1 MSNPGYSDPIDHA
14 FAYVAKHHAAATGFG
29 PATTNRSANLAVTLA
44 RYGCDEPT
52 IVAGVLLSLM
62 DECPFDRRPGMETKI
77 NEKFGPA
84 VFVSV
89 RDATEPRYDPEGRR
103 RGWRTSKQEFLVH
116 LLDADPRALDVVTA
130 NEIHWCGSSLT
141 IVRRL
146 GPEYL
151 PIRSGVVL
159 GDIEWWHGSLAELL
173 ATRSDW
179 RRRDMLEQF
188 RATSAAVA
196 RAISESQ

>member
-1 MSNPGYSDPIDHA
+1 MSNSGYSDPIDHA
-14 FAYVAKHHAAATGFG
+14 FAFVAKHHPDLTGFG

-52 IVAGVLLSLM
+52 VVAGVLHSLM
-62 DECPFDRRPGMETKI
+62 DACPVDLRSGLEVKV

-84 VFVSV
+84 VFVSL

-151 PIRSGVVL
+151 PIERGVGL

-179 RRRDMLEQF
+179 QRRDMLEQL

-196 RAISESQ
+196 RSIGESP

>member
-1 MSNPGYSDPIDHA
+1 MSKPGYSDPLDHA
-14 FAYVAKHHAAATGFG
+14 FAFVAKHHPDLTGFG

-62 DECPFDRRPGMETKI
+62 DACPVGLRSGLEAKV

-84 VFVSV
+84 VFVSL
-89 RDATEPRYDPEGRR
+89 RDATEPRFDPEGRR

-141 IVRRL
+141 IIRRL

-151 PIRSGVVL
+151 PIESGVAL
-159 GDIEWWHGSLAELL
+159 GDIKWWHGSLTELL

-179 RRRDMLEQF
+179 RRRDMLEQL

-196 RAISESQ
+196 RSLGESN

>member
-1 MSNPGYSDPIDHA
+1 MSNSGYSDPIDHA
-14 FAYVAKHHAAATGFG
+14 LSFVAKYHPDPVGFG
-29 PATTNRSANLAVTLA
+29 PTTTNRPANLGLTLA

-52 IVAGVLLSLM
+52 IVAGILHSLM
-62 DECPFDRRPGMETKI
+62 DGLLEVQRQALEAKI

-89 RDATEPRYDPEGRR
+89 RDAVEPRFDPEGRP
-103 RGWRTSKQEFLVH
+103 RGWRTAKQEFLVH

-130 NEIHWCGSSLT
+130 GEIHWCGSSLT

-151 PIRSGVVL
+151 PIWSGVSL
-159 GDIEWWHGSLAELL
+159 GDLEWWHGSLAELL
-173 ATRSDW
+173 ANRSDW
-179 RRRDMLEQF
+179 RRRDMLEQL
-188 RATSAAVA
+188 RAMSAAVL
-196 RAISESQ
+196 RAIRET

>member
-1 MSNPGYSDPIDHA
+1 MSKPGYSDPLDHA
-14 FAYVAKHHAAATGFG
+14 FAFVAKHHPDLTGFG

-62 DECPFDRRPGMETKI
+62 DACPVGLRSGLEAKV

-84 VFVSV
+84 VFVSL
-89 RDATEPRYDPEGRR
+89 RDATEPRFDPEGRR

-141 IVRRL
+141 AEGETINHDSEGTWNQLVPGKLRF
-146 GPEYL
+146 
-151 PIRSGVVL
+151 
-159 GDIEWWHGSLAELL
+159 HGTQILSDGSTAGLEMVAEL
-173 ATRSDW
+173 ATRTITGK
-179 RRRDMLEQF
+179 MYELN
-188 RATSAAVA
+188 
-196 RAISESQ
+196 